1 MIFISFGCAFN
12 HFKELTLSK
21 FVNNNDN
28 NLNLREK
35 KSLIFISR
43 CSQPLKNIW
52 AGCLWK
58 PKNLKYPRKYQFSEK
73 KLKYLKTLVQIET
86 LKLFWIPLKCYSN
99 KANSILCS
107 IISGPGRFSGGFI
120 NQRNHGVLTKFFRFI
135 GIDFESN
142 VYLINM
148 LLYNNGMAVMSLA
161 ISCCSF

>member
-43 CSQPLKNIW
+43 CSQPLKNIG
-52 AGCLWK
+52 ADCLWK
-58 PKNLKYPRKYQFSEK
+58 PKSLKNTSFLKW
-73 KLKYLKTLVQIET
+73 KYLKTLVQIET
-86 LKLFWIPLKCYSN
+86 LKLSWIPLKCYSS

-107 IISGPGRFSGGFI
+107 IISGPGRFSSGFI
-120 NQRNHGVLTKFFRFI
+120 NQRNHGVLKKFFRFI
-135 GIDFESN
+135 RIDFESN